1 MAPPVQAQR
10 GDGIVLSMLNT
21 TSHSRSRRTMD
32 HSHRVA
38 VVREIPRPAAALGGV
53 AW

>member
-1 MAPPVQAQR
+1 MPGGP
-10 GDGIVLSMLNT
+10 GGGIVLSMLNA
-21 TSHSRSRRTMD
+21 TSHNRSRRLMD

-38 VVREIPRPAAALGGV
+38 VVRETPRPAAALGAAV